1 MTETGDQ
8 AHTPFV
14 FWQAEDSADFTQ
26 TITNFH
32 VSGQQHDTVL
42 LPHADFANMAALL
55 RDTTMSG
62 GNAVIHEPNST
73 GTLTLMG
80 VTKTEMKSHPHDF
93 AFNGSGRFTS

>member
-1 MTETGDQ
+1 MTGR
-8 AHTPFV
+8 
-14 FWQAEDSADFTQ
+14 
-26 TITNFH
+26 I
-32 VSGQQHDTVL
+32 
-42 LPHADFANMAALL
+42 
-55 RDTTMSG
+55 R